1 MPHPP
6 LPTHVARDLARL
18 VESEALGEAFFATA
32 AHLSINE
39 QERRAWS
46 ALRDLEV
53 QTNAGVG
60 SFIERAELPGSA
72 RNRVAS
78 AAGFSGSTGLRLVP
92 FSTRLKVIRQ
102 GTKRYL
108 PAFQRLAEHYA
119 GTEDAAF
126 FDYVVQHE
134 LAIISF
140 TTDALAA
147 QRNALEP
154 VLRLLDEP
162 VPGLTTS
169 G

>member
-1 MPHPP
+1 MRHQP
-6 LPTHVARDLARL
+6 LPTQVTRDLARL

-32 AHLSINE
+32 AHLSISE

-72 RNRVAS
+72 KNRVAS
-78 AAGFSGSTGLRLVP
+78 VAGFSGSTGLRIVP
-92 FSTRLKVIRQ
+92 FSTRLKVIRH

-108 PAFQRLAEHYA
+108 PAFQRLAEHFA
-119 GTEDAAF
+119 GTEHATF

-140 TTDALAA
+140 TSDALAE

-162 VPGLTTS
+162 VPGLSTP